1 MERRA
6 VADRLWTGPVPVLF
20 WTGYSRSRL
29 VAATYLPHY
38 TVKAFPVSL
47 KGKEKDSGDS
57 SVIIFPRCWLDLCG
71 KVIDGIWIG
80 LLRSILAI
88 VLVQGRVP
96 QVRATFII
104 PCASEMRPTVDDRS
118 KLSANCRI
126 FMIGSKSSTAL
137 NISRVYT
144 NSSVCI
150 TTLRKKTCGCRRGV
164 LERRR
169 LKKRKVP
176 SGRLRNVSIGAS
188 TCDELHLMFC
198 PRYSHAWA
206 HFISYL
212 ECVFHTVCTKP
223 ECILPITCSR
233 ARNSFSPLTD
243 RGPDTRWRTRR

>member
-6 VADRLWTGPVPVLF
+6 VADRLWTGPIPVLF

-29 VAATYLPHY
+29 VAATYLPRY

-47 KGKEKDSGDS
+47 KGKEKDRGDS

-71 KVIDGIWIG
+71 KVVDGIWIG

-96 QVRATFII
+96 QVRATLFI
-104 PCASEMRPTVDDRS
+104 PRASEMRPTVDDRS
-118 KLSANCRI
+118 KLSANCPI
-126 FMIGSKSSTAL
+126 FMIGLRSSTAL
-137 NISRVYT
+137 NIFKVYT
-144 NSSVCI
+144 NSGVCI
-150 TTLRKKTCGCRRGV
+150 TTLRKKTCSYRRGV

-176 SGRLRNVSIGAS
+176 FGRLRNVSIGAS
-188 TCDELHLMFC
+188 TCDQSHLILC

-206 HFISYL
+206 HL
-212 ECVFHTVCTKP
+212 LAT
-223 ECILPITCSR
+223 
-233 ARNSFSPLTD
+233 
-243 RGPDTRWRTRR
+243 